1 MALQDAEIRA
11 EYAYLVRG
19 FLRLARQFEQDSL
32 RDEASC
38 ECAQKEHLHVKSFLK
53 SSFCLKRV
61 PVLHGS
67 TCSWTKGNERFASPR
82 RNLFCSLS
90 LIKVCEVRFRLGF
103 DARLG
108 KQAHRLHHRDRLWVD
123 NRAAD
128 VLYLDAMSHF
138 VLDALLEFF
147 RQQ

>member
-1 MALQDAEIRA
+1 MQHYPRKGRARCPLWVRSRHVRCKKGMSALPPIATLIAYARAKMFQAVCKLSLEGIVSKNLDAP
-11 EYAYLVRG
+11 Y
-19 FLRLARQFEQDSL
+19 
-32 RDEASC
+32 
-38 ECAQKEHLHVKSFLK
+38 KSGPSKAWLNGK
-53 SSFCLKRV
+53 
-61 PVLHGS
+61 
-67 TCSWTKGNERFASPR
+67 
-82 RNLFCSLS
+82 LFCSLS
-90 LIKVCEVRFRLGF
+90 LIKVCEVGFRLGF